1 MVVRN
6 PTLLADWPDR
16 SAFEAYKRAIRE
28 AIATEPLVT
37 RNRMLAE
44 ATAAYDQA
52 LDALDRGAD

>member
-1 MVVRN
+1 M
-6 PTLLADWPDR
+6 LLADWPDR

-28 AIATEPLVT
+28 AIATEHLVT

-52 LDALDRGAD
+52 VNARDRSAD